1 MRFFTVNNY
10 SNIGDGSEE
19 LIYESESTQVPQIDS
34 SVFFED
40 TGLEWYRVVD
50 VQYVY
55 NKEILESVD
64 VMMIAHRPNDD

>member
-64 VMMIAHRPNDD
+64 VLMIAHRPDDN

>member
-55 NKEILESVD
+55 NKEILESID
-64 VMMIAHRPNDD
+64 VMMIAHRPDDD

>member
-19 LIYESESTQVPQIDS
+19 LNYESESTQVPQIDS

-64 VMMIAHRPNDD
+64 VMMIAHRPDDD

>member
-19 LIYESESTQVPQIDS
+19 LIYESDSTQVPQIDS

>member
-64 VMMIAHRPNDD
+64 VMMIAHRPDDD

>member
-64 VMMIAHRPNDD
+64 VMMIAHRPDDN

>member
-64 VMMIAHRPNDD
+64 VMMIAHRLDDN

>member
-40 TGLEWYRVVD
+40 AGLEWYRVVD

-64 VMMIAHRPNDD
+64 VMMIAHRPDDN

>member
-55 NKEILESVD
+55 NKEVLESVD

>member
-10 SNIGDGSEE
+10 SNIGDGSAE

>member
-40 TGLEWYRVVD
+40 TGLEWYRAVD

>member
-55 NKEILESVD
+55 NKEILKSVD

>member
-40 TGLEWYRVVD
+40 TELEWYRVVD